1 MLANPLEK
9 QQLRLPARLLPSLHN
24 FEINRD
30 PLQVMPQIFRFP
42 TFLGVQNASICILK
56 AILTVLEDAGHQ
68 ICFSALPRS

>member
-42 TFLGVQNASICILK
+42 TFLSFQNASICMRK
-56 AILTVLEDAGHQ
+56 AVLTSVEDTDYR
-68 ICFSALPRS
+68 IYFSPAPCS